1 MHSCYNNKSIIFTDK
16 IELNNIS
23 FKYNLN
29 DKEIIKSKYIEIKKG
44 SKVCFM
50 GETGSGK
57 STCLDILMGLLKPT
71 KGFIKID
78 GNLLTDENIKFWQNK
93 ISHVPQ
99 DIFLLDAT
107 IRENIMFNF
116 NQDNIDIEEIIESAK
131 IAEIHDFINTLP
143 EKYETKVGEKGALLS
158 GGQKQRIGIARA
170 IYQKKEILT
179 LDEATNA
186 LDDKTEKKVLNNL
199 NNLKGITIIQIT
211 HGDISN
217 LKFDKIFNF

>member
-1 MHSCYNNKSIIFTDK
+1 
-16 IELNNIS
+16 
-23 FKYNLN
+23 
-29 DKEIIKSKYIEIKKG
+29 
-44 SKVCFM
+44 
-50 GETGSGK
+50 
-57 STCLDILMGLLKPT
+57 
-71 KGFIKID
+71 
-78 GNLLTDENIKFWQNK
+78 
-93 ISHVPQ
+93 
-99 DIFLLDAT
+99 
-107 IRENIMFNF
+107 MFNF

-158 GGQKQRIGIARA
+158 GGQRQRIGIARA

-217 LKFDKIFNF
+217 LNFDKIFNF